1 MMSDNENKAFS
12 KTFDKCPN
20 CGHEEPFFKGILDE
34 LQERGLVDEKITCF
48 QFQLE
53 EGIPLNQEKVDVLPI
68 GSELPA
74 FVRVWD
80 SCCNCGMVW
89 STHLEV
95 KRFVKGVELARP
107 PTPDLSDLRFLDV
120 PFNNPQLS

>member
-1 MMSDNENKAFS
+1 MSDNENKAFT
-12 KTFDKCPN
+12 KTFDKCPG
-20 CGHEEPFFKGILDE
+20 CGKEEPFFKGILDE
-34 LQERGLVDEKITCF
+34 LQERGLADKKITCF

-74 FVRVWD
+74 FVRIWD
-80 SCCNCGMVW
+80 TCCNCGMVY

-95 KRFVKGVELARP
+95 KRVVKGIELARP
-107 PTPDLSDLRFLDV
+107 QMPNFPNGLLDGR
-120 PFNNPQLS
+120 PSNNPQLS